1 MSENNDTKPDDVTE
15 KIEIFSTDDEKIKSI
30 GELLSND
37 SSREILQLLF
47 KKELTANQIAQETDV
62 SLQLVKY
69 HLNKMQDM
77 GIVKISKIEKNIKGQ
92 DMKFYKSTKFAV
104 VIVPSAVSERAK
116 ESKLLVRSFKTIYRF
131 AGIGIAGVAAWFTT
145 LTLQAPQTRTIAPA
159 PEQET
164 STTEDAFIGAIP
176 ESSEAPEPSIEQ
188 EAGTAEDVPIKA
200 TPESSEAATEPLEQ
214 EAGTAE
220 DAFLGD
226 ISESSEAPEPPL
238 EEEASPAEDATMEA
252 IPESEAPPEIRE
264 GGLAMDESVE
274 LAEKAEE
281 ATETAS
287 TSSGVP
293 VLGGEEFFWPII
305 VTLAVIGA
313 GLILELVI
321 RMRRNLKKHQT
332 QTA

>member
-1 MSENNDTKPDDVTE
+1 MSQNDDTKPDDTPE

-77 GIVKISKIEKNIKGQ
+77 GIAKISKVGKNIKGQ
-92 DMKFYKSTKFAV
+92 DMKFYKATKFAV

-145 LTLQAPQTRTIAPA
+145 LTLQEPQTIVVPGM
-159 PEQET
+159 EQDGGTEFAM
-164 STTEDAFIGAIP
+164 TTPSSEEARQAVSEPIPTDVTMEDMSEGTEAITEPVMEQDEGADEDAFLGAVPESEPEPSEKAVTAEEETLETIP
-176 ESSEAPEPSIEQ
+176 ESSES
-188 EAGTAEDVPIKA
+188 
-200 TPESSEAATEPLEQ
+200 
-214 EAGTAE
+214 
-220 DAFLGD
+220 
-226 ISESSEAPEPPL
+226 
-238 EEEASPAEDATMEA
+238 
-252 IPESEAPPEIRE
+252 PPETVME
-264 GGLAMDESVE
+264 ESLS
-274 LAEKAEE
+274 LAERAEE
-281 ATETAS
+281 AAEAVA
-287 TSSGVP
+287 TSSGAP
-293 VLGGEEFFWPII
+293 ALGGGELFWPII

-313 GLILELVI
+313 GLILEFAY
-321 RMRRNLKKHQT
+321 RRRRNSKQHLKK
-332 QTA
+332 

>member
-1 MSENNDTKPDDVTE
+1 MSQDDTKDDSPE

-77 GIVKISKIEKNIKGQ
+77 GIAKISKVGKNIKGQ
-92 DMKFYKSTKFAV
+92 DMKFYKATKFAV

-145 LTLQAPQTRTIAPA
+145 LTLQQPQTVVVPGMEQDGGMEEFAMTAPA
-159 PEQET
+159 EESRQAVSEPSSAVEESSPTVEEPIPTDVTMEDMSEGTEAITEPVMEQDAGAD
-164 STTEDAFIGAIP
+164 EDAFLGAVPESEPEPSEKDVTAEEETLETIP
-176 ESSEAPEPSIEQ
+176 ESSESPPE
-188 EAGTAEDVPIKA
+188 TVMEDVV
-200 TPESSEAATEPLEQ
+200 
-214 EAGTAE
+214 
-220 DAFLGD
+220 
-226 ISESSEAPEPPL
+226 
-238 EEEASPAEDATMEA
+238 
-252 IPESEAPPEIRE
+252 
-264 GGLAMDESVE
+264 DESLS
-274 LAEKAEE
+274 LAERAEE
-281 ATETAS
+281 AAEAVA
-287 TSSGVP
+287 TSSGATASG
-293 VLGGEEFFWPII
+293 GGELFWPII

-313 GLILELVI
+313 GLILEFAY
-321 RMRRNLKKHQT
+321 RRRRSKQT

>member
-1 MSENNDTKPDDVTE
+1 MSQNDDTKPDDTPE

-77 GIVKISKIEKNIKGQ
+77 GIAKISKVGKNIKGQ
-92 DMKFYKSTKFAV
+92 DMKFYKATKFAV

-145 LTLQAPQTRTIAPA
+145 LTLQEPQTIVIPGMEQDGGTEFAMTAPSSEEARQAVSGPIPTDVTMEDMSEGTEAITEPVMEQDAGAVEEFMGAA
-159 PEQET
+159 PESEPEPSEKAVTAEEET
-164 STTEDAFIGAIP
+164 LETIP
-176 ESSEAPEPSIEQ
+176 ESSESPPE
-188 EAGTAEDVPIKA
+188 TVMEDTV
-200 TPESSEAATEPLEQ
+200 
-214 EAGTAE
+214 
-220 DAFLGD
+220 
-226 ISESSEAPEPPL
+226 L
-238 EEEASPAEDATMEA
+238 EESL
-252 IPESEAPPEIRE
+252 S
-264 GGLAMDESVE
+264 
-274 LAEKAEE
+274 LAERAEE
-281 ATETAS
+281 AAEAVA
-287 TSSGVP
+287 TSSGAP
-293 VLGGEEFFWPII
+293 ALGGGELFWPII

-313 GLILELVI
+313 GLILEFAY
-321 RMRRNLKKHQT
+321 RRRRNSKKQT
-332 QTA
+332 QAA